1 MEKHFI
7 QNLKYE
13 KNSYYNSLNIIN
25 NFSVSDN
32 IEILNLINSID
43 AVISFLIQPNLTYSK
58 NKFQSLAGTY
68 LSEFKNLLSERSKN
82 DHELLENLMLIFE
95 TTVASVEKYIENMS
109 NNLDYKKTNLIN
121 KTNSSLIEKIST
133 IKENG
138 YLEFEFEQST
148 DFLSWSEEQLNEA
161 RLKYSNESDWRGA
174 NSYDLNSKEFKFIQE
189 FIYDQKILE
198 IISAYKNMNM
208 EIVYAAWDYS
218 HNRQK
223 WFRNNHEYDHL
234 SPTNYFHYDA
244 DVDVAKML
252 IYLTDV
258 NDGDGPFKF
267 VKSSNTMPR
276 STFINYI
283 YSAIDTKISPK
294 FANKENLYGRGLFLY
309 RKDLL
314 MKMPYCIIGST
325 HFGDDLI
332 EGSELSSYLLNHT
345 VVFKRKKGTVVL
357 FDGYKGIHAGG
368 NAHTG
373 ERLAIQVAFR
383 RSKSTKTPV
392 SNMQSVK
399 HLVKNILKNKLHLI
413 K

>member
-7 QNLKYE
+7 QHLEYE
-13 KNSYYNSLNIIN
+13 KNSYYNSVNVAN
-25 NFSVSDN
+25 NFTVSDN
-32 IEILNLINSID
+32 IKILELINSID
-43 AVISFLIQPNLTYSK
+43 AVISFLIQPSQAYSK
-58 NKFQSLAGTY
+58 NKFQSLAETY

-82 DHELLENLMLIFE
+82 DNELHENLILIFE
-95 TTVASVEKYIENMS
+95 TTVDLVDKYIEYMS
-109 NNLDYKKTNLIN
+109 DNSDYKKS
-121 KTNSSLIEKIST
+121 NSIHETKSSSIEKIAKL
-133 IKENG
+133 KENG
-138 YLEFEFEQST
+138 YLEFEFEQNSE
-148 DFLSWSEEQLNEA
+148 FLSWSEEQLNEA
-161 RLKYSNESDWRGA
+161 RIKYSNESDWRGA
-174 NSYDLNSKEFKFIQE
+174 NSYDLNSKAFKYIKN
-189 FIYDQKILE
+189 FIYDQKILD
-198 IISAYKNMNM
+198 IICSYKKMNM

-223 WFRNNHEYDHL
+223 WFRYNHEYGHL

-267 VKSSNTMPR
+267 VKSSNTIPR

-283 YSAIDTKISPK
+283 YSAIDIKISPK
-294 FANKENLYGRGLFLY
+294 FAKKENLYGRGLFLY

-332 EGSELSSYLLNHT
+332 DGSELSKYLLDHT
-345 VVFKRKKGTVVL
+345 IIFKRKKGTVVL
-357 FDGYKGIHAGG
+357 FDGFRGIHAGG
-368 NAHTG
+368 NADSG
-373 ERLAIQVAFR
+373 ERLAIQVGFR
-383 RSKSTKTPV
+383 RKKSTETPLM
-392 SNMQSVK
+392 NIQRIK
-399 HLVKNILKNKLHLI
+399 YFAKYILKNKLKLI